1 MDRVRMKNEDRDL
14 LEAVSAWW
22 AGRLEE
28 DPAIREAMDEIE
40 RLSGEHSDKI
50 SSLLYDIVSRAA
62 DMTAEAALKRVL

>member
-1 MDRVRMKNEDRDL
+1 MDRVRMKNADRDL

-28 DPAIREAMDEIE
+28 EPVIRGAMDEIE
-40 RLSGEHSDKI
+40 SLSGDHGDKV
-50 SSLLYDIVSRAA
+50 SSLLYVIIGKAA